1 MNDLKDFF
9 GWSFFVDTGGTFT
22 DCLGLS
28 PEREWFRAKVLSR
41 GSIPAE
47 AVEQID
53 AKTLKISKT
62 ENLPKHFVRGFTLH
76 ISKLSNFSSKV
87 LDWDPQKNELTLDY
101 PLPSGINLPSAIE
114 LVSGW
119 EAPILG
125 MRLILSRNG
134 VDWMSAKAEM
144 RLATTRCTNALLEG
158 KGTAPVLF
166 TTAGFGDLVEIGD
179 QRRTE
184 LFDLVPRKRKKPGR
198 ASD

>member
-1 MNDLKDFF
+1 M
-9 GWSFFVDTGGTFT
+9 
-22 DCLGLS
+22 
-28 PEREWFRAKVLSR
+28 
-41 GSIPAE
+41 
-47 AVEQID
+47 
-53 AKTLKISKT
+53 
-62 ENLPKHFVRGFTLH
+62 H
-76 ISKLSNFSSKV
+76 ISGLNHFSSKV
-87 LDWDPQKNELTLDY
+87 LDWDPAKNELTLEY
-101 PLPSGINLPSAIE
+101 PLPSGINLPAAIE

-184 LFDLVPRKRKKPGR
+184 LSIWCREKRKTWQGKWLR
-198 ASD
+198 S